1 MAISPMAKVLI
12 VGHRSQVPDLMQ
24 ALQEAGVA
32 EIMDAQ
38 AASLSKQWPDLH
50 AEGKRP
56 RDLED
61 RVGRIEQAI
70 AFLNEYGPE
79 KTSFLRPLREVS
91 GRRYADVVGGR
102 EALDALEQVEQSRR
116 EMERL
121 GNEREA
127 VLATLET
134 LGPWQSLETPVEEL
148 RQLDSVECLAGLVA
162 ERQWESVRADLESQQ
177 AVVQV
182 VGSAAGARAIL
193 VVCLPE
199 SLADAQKRLRAA
211 DFKAVAFEGMNG
223 TVREI
228 LSENRDRLAR
238 LDAEISQGRARIET
252 LTAERLSLQILY
264 DYYNNLLRR
273 EQTRVSVPTTEHT
286 VLLEGWVKRQ
296 QYAELERV
304 VSRFDACWVD
314 EIPAADDDVPPV
326 DIENRKAIEPFE
338 VVTRLY
344 GMPGHREVDPT
355 VFFAPFFA
363 LFFGLCLTD
372 AGYGLVLVAILA
384 WVVKKM
390 HGDRKLL
397 WLLIVSSV
405 LTVVAGAVTGGWFG
419 DGVQQFVPALGGV
432 RNAVMWFDPLED
444 PMKFFIL
451 ALALGYFQIIFGV
464 TIGFVHA
471 MRQRRYID
479 AIFDHLT
486 WLVML
491 NSIAVYGFAKA
502 GALPAWVGSVF
513 GWIILVPAALIL
525 LGSHREGGWGG
536 RIGMGAYSLFSTI
549 FFLGDVLSYL
559 RLMALGMATAGLGM
573 AVNVMTKVTAEIPWI
588 GWLLAPLVFV
598 GGHAFNLV
606 INALGAFVHTL
617 RLQYVEFFPKFL
629 QGGGRDFR
637 PLQMANRYVLVTGD
651 DEPGRSQQP

>member
-1 MAISPMAKVLI
+1 MAITPMAKVLI
-12 VGHRSQVPDLMQ
+12 VGHRSQVPELME
-24 ALQEAGVA
+24 ALQQAGVA

-38 AASLSKQWPDLH
+38 AASLARQWPDLL

-56 RDLED
+56 RDLEE
-61 RVGRIEQAI
+61 RVSRLEQAI

-79 KTSFLRPLREVS
+79 KTSFLRPLREVTAE
-91 GRRYADVVGGR
+91 RYADVVGGR
-102 EALDALEQVEQSRR
+102 QALDVLEQVEQSRR

-121 GNEREA
+121 SNEREA

-134 LGPWQSLETPVEEL
+134 LGPWQSLETPVEQL

-182 VGSAAGARAIL
+182 VGLAGGMRAVLI
-193 VVCLPE
+193 VCLPE
-199 SLADAQKRLRAA
+199 SLAEVQKRLRAA
-211 DFKAVAFEGMNG
+211 DFKAVGFEGMNG
-223 TVREI
+223 TVRQLI
-228 LSENRDRLAR
+228 ADHRDRLVG
-238 LDAEISQGRARIET
+238 LDAQIAQVRSRIQA
-252 LTAERLSLQILY
+252 LTADRLSLQIVY
-264 DYYNNLLRR
+264 DHYNNLLRR

-286 VLLEGWVKRQ
+286 ALLEGWVKRRE
-296 QYAELERV
+296 YPRLERV
-304 VSRFDACWVD
+304 VAQFDACWVS
-314 EIPAADDDVPPV
+314 EIPPAEDDVPPV
-326 DIENRKAIEPFE
+326 DIENRKTIKPFE

-344 GMPGHREVDPT
+344 GMPGPTEVDPT
-355 VFFAPFFA
+355 AFFAPFFA

-372 AGYGLVLVAILA
+372 AGYGLVLIAILGL
-384 WVVKKM
+384 VVMKM
-390 HGDRKLL
+390 RGDRKLI
-397 WLLIVSSV
+397 WLLIIGSI
-405 LTVVAGAVTGGWFG
+405 LTVVAGALMGGWFG
-419 DGVQQFVPALGGV
+419 DGIQQFIPGLDRARVAL
-432 RNAVMWFDPLED
+432 MWFDPLVD

-471 MRQRRYID
+471 LRQRRYVD
-479 AIFDHLT
+479 AVFDHLT

-491 NSIAVYGFAKA
+491 NSIALFGASKA
-502 GALPAWVGSVF
+502 GALPPVVGSIF
-513 GWIILVPAALIL
+513 GWIVLVPAVLIFA
-525 LGSHREGGWGG
+525 GSHREGGWGG
-536 RIGMGAYSLFSTI
+536 RLGMGAYSLFSTI

-573 AVNVMTKVTAEIPWI
+573 AVNVMTKVTMDIPWI
-588 GWLLAPLVFV
+588 GWVLAPLIFV
-598 GGHAFNLV
+598 GGHAFNLL

-637 PLQMANRYVLVTGD
+637 PLQMANKYVLVTGD
-651 DEPGRSQQP
+651 DESGRSQHR

>member
-1 MAISPMAKVLI
+1 MAISLMAKVLI
-12 VGHRSQVPDLMQ
+12 VGHRSQVPELME
-24 ALQEAGVA
+24 ALQQAGVA

-38 AASLSKQWPDLH
+38 AASLAKQWPDLH
-50 AEGKRP
+50 AEGQRP
-56 RDLED
+56 RDLEE
-61 RVGRIEQAI
+61 RVGRLEQAI

-79 KTSFLRPLREVS
+79 KTSFLRPHREVS
-91 GRRYADVVGGR
+91 AGQYTDVVSGQQ
-102 EALDALEQVEQSRR
+102 ALDSLEQVERARR
-116 EMERL
+116 ETERL
-121 GNEREA
+121 NNEREA
-127 VLATLET
+127 VLATLAT
-134 LGPWQSLETPVEEL
+134 LEPWQSLETPLEQL
-148 RQLDSVECLAGLVA
+148 RQLDSVECLAGLVP
-162 ERQWESVRADLESQQ
+162 ERQWESVRSDLEAEQVLLQ
-177 AVVQV
+177 A
-182 VGSAAGARAIL
+182 VGSAAGAQAVLI
-193 VVCLPE
+193 VCLPE
-199 SLADAQKRLRAA
+199 VLADVQKRLRAA
-211 DFKAVAFEGMNG
+211 DFKAVGFEGMEG

-228 LSENRDRLAR
+228 VAESRERLAA
-238 LDAEISQGRARIET
+238 LETSISQLRQKIET
-252 LTAERLSLQILY
+252 LTGDRLALQILY
-264 DYYNNLLRR
+264 DHYNNLLHR
-273 EQTRVSVPTTEHT
+273 EQMRVSVPATEHT
-286 VLLEGWVKRQ
+286 VLLEGWVKRREFQ
-296 QYAELERV
+296 RLKEIV
-304 VSRFDACWVD
+304 GRFDACWVD
-314 EIPAADDDVPPV
+314 EIPPAEDEEPPV
-326 DIENRKAIEPFE
+326 EIENRKSIEPFE

-355 VFFAPFFA
+355 AFFAPFFA

-384 WVVKKM
+384 LLVKKM

-397 WLLIVSSV
+397 WLLIISSV

-444 PMKFFIL
+444 PMKFFVL
-451 ALALGYFQIIFGV
+451 ALGLGYFQIIFGV
-464 TIGFVHA
+464 TIGLAHA
-471 MRQRRYID
+471 VRQRRYID

-573 AVNVMTKVTAEIPWI
+573 AVNVMTKVTADIPWV

-629 QGGGRDFR
+629 EGGGREFR
-637 PLQMANRYVLVTGD
+637 PLQMANRYVLVAGQ
-651 DEPGRSQQP
+651 EKPGRSQ